1 MSTST
6 SSPTKTGTMYAYRE
20 GFANGGVVTVD
31 NENVSGRM
39 VPRYAGITTTLAGA
53 IANSTTPTISIQD
66 LNLGNLDL
74 RIGDYLVVDN
84 EMMRIKSTTVDG
96 DATVTVFRG
105 VMGTQAESH
114 DINSVIRRVKVDP
127 IELRRHSIIRASGH
141 TFEYLGFGPGNY
153 STAFPSKQNRD
164 VNPTEQRLAQSFK
177 QEGGVTS
184 LE

>member
-20 GFANGGVVTVD
+20 GFAANGGVVTVD

-84 EMMRIKSTTVDG
+84 EMMRIKSTTVEG

-105 VMGTQAESH
+105 VMGTQADSH
-114 DINSVIRRVKVDP
+114 LI
-127 IELRRHSIIRASGH
+127 
-141 TFEYLGFGPGNY
+141 GFY
-153 STAFPSKQNRD
+153 YKKSK
-164 VNPTEQRLAQSFK
+164 
-177 QEGGVTS
+177 G
-184 LE
+184 

>member
-1 MSTST
+1 MHLTGESVSIDTLTYDFTSGIATVTTNGNHGLEVDERVQFVGAGQTLYNGNFVINKDISLTSFSVKMSTST

-20 GFANGGVVTVD
+20 GFAANGGVVTVD

-84 EMMRIKSTTVDG
+84 E
-96 DATVTVFRG
+96 
-105 VMGTQAESH
+105 
-114 DINSVIRRVKVDP
+114 
-127 IELRRHSIIRASGH
+127 L
-141 TFEYLGFGPGNY
+141 
-153 STAFPSKQNRD
+153 
-164 VNPTEQRLAQSFK
+164 
-177 QEGGVTS
+177 S
-184 LE
+184 LIHI